1 MFNPTAFQLIKN
13 FDDLPDSALLPT
25 KATAL
30 ILGVSE
36 RTVRREVLSTQLTRV
51 QISAGR
57 YGFRVGDI
65 RALINHARAPP

>member
-1 MFNPTAFQLIKN
+1 MFNPTAFQLVKN

-36 RTVRREVLSTQLTRV
+36 RTVRREALTTKLARV

-65 RALINHARAPP
+65 RALISSTAPS